1 MTLAPPEDLPKSET
15 HVPDAIENAPF
26 SASEKAVPAGDG
38 TGTDEESGP
47 SQRASPTKELQRWN
61 QSPTNIF
68 RFLASTY
75 AFALM
80 GMTDAAVGVRPSP
93 FSKTKIN
100 TPLLTPPRLSSHTY
114 APL

>member
-15 HVPDAIENAPF
+15 HASDAIENAPF
-26 SASEKAVPAGDG
+26 NASEKEKALPTGD
-38 TGTDEESGP
+38 GTDEESGP

-80 GMTDAAVGVRPSP
+80 GMTDAAVGVRPSLFP
-93 FSKTKIN
+93 KPK
-100 TPLLTPPRLSSHTY
+100 
-114 APL
+114 